1 MVWNQKPYKI
11 PSTTTLGVYIFQQHK
26 AMNLETV
33 NKYTNKVN
41 KLKPKRNVVTK
52 SMIKKDELIA
62 AIELQR
68 EKKDFI
74 RSV

>member
-1 MVWNQKPYKI
+1 MYN
-11 PSTTTLGVYIFQQHK
+11 FQHHK

-41 KLKPKRNVVTK
+41 KLKPKKNVVTK
-52 SMIKKDELIA
+52 IMTKKDELIA
-62 AIELQR
+62 ATELQR

-74 RSV
+74 TSV

>member
-1 MVWNQKPYKI
+1 
-11 PSTTTLGVYIFQQHK
+11 
-26 AMNLETV
+26 MNLETV

-52 SMIKKDELIA
+52 SMIKKDEMIA

-74 RSV
+74 RSA